1 MSDAITKLKQG
12 QNLSFEESKSLFS
25 GLMEGKHEENQIIE
39 ILEALIKKGETK
51 DELAGGIF
59 VLRDKATKV
68 SADPNTIDTCGT
80 GGDGQNSLNISTAAA
95 IVLASM
101 GVKVAKHGNKA
112 VSSNCGSA
120 DVLEALKINI
130 NLKPNEA
137 EESIKNFNFAFMFA
151 PNYHSAMKHVG
162 PARRKMGKKTIFNLI
177 GPLSSPAQVK
187 RQVIGVFDKKW
198 MKPFAE
204 ALKENNVVHA
214 YIVHSDDGMD
224 EISPFAKTNIV
235 ELKDGKI
242 NEFTIDPKELGL
254 NSGNKENLKGKNA
267 EYNSEKIIEIYK
279 GTSNEFSQSVALNA
293 AAGLIVA
300 GMFCIIFG
308 WIDFFF
314 AFILTFTEVQLL
326 PVKVVA
332 LNSSITPWWSLS
344 ASALVSVAP
353 LIIVAFIVERYL
365 SKGNLSGAIK

>member
-1 MSDAITKLKQG
+1 MSDLTAKLKQG

-25 GLMEGKHEENQIIE
+25 DLMEGKKEESQIIE

-68 SADPNTIDTCGT
+68 SIDSNTIDTCGT

-137 EESIKNFNFAFMFA
+137 EESIKKFNFAFMFA

-162 PARRKMGKKTIFNLI
+162 SARKKNGKKN
-177 GPLSSPAQVK
+177 
-187 RQVIGVFDKKW
+187 
-198 MKPFAE
+198 
-204 ALKENNVVHA
+204 
-214 YIVHSDDGMD
+214 
-224 EISPFAKTNIV
+224 
-235 ELKDGKI
+235 
-242 NEFTIDPKELGL
+242 
-254 NSGNKENLKGKNA
+254 
-267 EYNSEKIIEIYK
+267 
-279 GTSNEFSQSVALNA
+279 
-293 AAGLIVA
+293 
-300 GMFCIIFG
+300 
-308 WIDFFF
+308 
-314 AFILTFTEVQLL
+314 
-326 PVKVVA
+326 
-332 LNSSITPWWSLS
+332 
-344 ASALVSVAP
+344 
-353 LIIVAFIVERYL
+353 YL
-365 SKGNLSGAIK
+365 

>member
-1 MSDAITKLKQG
+1 MTEIVENLKKG
-12 QNLSFEESKSLFS
+12 QNLTFEESKSLFS
-25 GLMEGKHEENQIIE
+25 NLMEGKFDETTIIE

-51 DELAGGIF
+51 DELAGGIYI
-59 VLRDKATKV
+59 LRDKANKV
-68 SADPNTIDTCGT
+68 NADPDTIDTCGT

-95 IVLASM
+95 IVLSSM
-101 GVKVAKHGNKA
+101 GIKVAKHGNKA

-120 DVLEALKINI
+120 DVLEALRINI
-130 NLKPNEA
+130 NLKSNEV
-137 EESIKNFNFAFMFA
+137 EDSIKKFNFAFMFA

-162 PARRKMGKKTIFNLI
+162 PARKKMGKKTIFNLI

-242 NEFTIDPKELGL
+242 NEFIIDPKDLGI
-254 NSGNKENLKGKNA
+254 NSGNKDNLKGKNA
-267 EYNSEKIIEIYK
+267 EYNAEKIIEIYK
-279 GTSNEFSQSVALNA
+279 GKLNEFSQSVALNV
-293 AAGLIVA
+293 AAGLIVS
-300 GMFCIIFG
+300 GNENNFKT
-308 WIDFFF
+308 
-314 AFILTFTEVQLL
+314 AFD
-326 PVKVVA
+326 K
-332 LNSSITPWWSLS
+332 
-344 ASALVSVAP
+344 ASKHLASGSV
-353 LIIVAFIVERYL
+353 FQHL
-365 SKGNLSGAIK
+365 SKLQSI

>member
-1 MSDAITKLKQG
+1 MTEIIENLQKG
-12 QNLSFEESKSLFS
+12 QSLSFEESKSLFS
-25 GLMEGKHEENQIIE
+25 DLMEGKYEEDKIIE
-39 ILEALIKKGETK
+39 ILEAFIKKGETK

-59 VLRDKATKV
+59 VLREKANKV
-68 SADPNTIDTCGT
+68 KADPETIDTCGT

-137 EESIKNFNFAFMFA
+137 EENIKKFNFAFMFA

-162 PARRKMGKKTIFNLI
+162 PARKKMGKKTIFNLI

-204 ALKENNVVHA
+204 ALKENKVEHA

-235 ELKDGKI
+235 ELKDGNI
-242 NEFTIDPKELGL
+242 SEFTIDPKDLGI
-254 NSGNKENLKGKNA
+254 NSNNKENLKGKNA
-267 EYNSEKIIEIYK
+267 EFNAEKIVEIYK
-279 GTSNEFSQSVALNA
+279 GKNNEFSQSVSLNV

-300 GMFCIIFG
+300 GKEN
-308 WIDFFF
+308 DFKN
-314 AFILTFTEVQLL
+314 AFDKAT
-326 PVKVVA
+326 KH
-332 LNSSITPWWSLS
+332 LNSGNVFQHLEKIQS
-344 ASALVSVAP
+344 A
-353 LIIVAFIVERYL
+353 
-365 SKGNLSGAIK
+365 

>member
-1 MSDAITKLKQG
+1 MSDVVTKLKQG
-12 QNLSFEESKSLFS
+12 QNLSLDESKSLFS
-25 GLMEGKHEENQIIE
+25 DLMEGKYEENLIVE
-39 ILEALIKKGETK
+39 ILESLLKKGETK

-59 VLRDKATKV
+59 ILRNKATKV
-68 SADPNTIDTCGT
+68 LSDPNTIDTCGT

-101 GVKVAKHGNKA
+101 GIKVAKHGNKA

-130 NLKPNEA
+130 NFKPNEA

-151 PNYHSAMKHVG
+151 PNYHSAMKYVG
-162 PARRKMGKKTIFNLI
+162 PARKKMGKKTIFNLI

-224 EISPFAKTNIV
+224 EISPFAKTNVV

-242 NEFTIDPKELGL
+242 NELTICPKDLGI
-254 NSGNKENLKGKNA
+254 SEGDKENLKGKDA
-267 EYNSEKIIEIYK
+267 EYNAKKIIDIFK
-279 GTSNEFSQSVALNA
+279 GTFNEFSQSVALNT
-293 AAGLIVA
+293 AAGLIVS
-300 GMFCIIFG
+300 GKEN
-308 WIDFFF
+308 DFKN
-314 AFILTFTEVQLL
+314 AFDKATKHLSSGKVFEHLTKLQ
-326 PVKVVA
+326 
-332 LNSSITPWWSLS
+332 
-344 ASALVSVAP
+344 
-353 LIIVAFIVERYL
+353 
-365 SKGNLSGAIK
+365 SK

>member
-1 MSDAITKLKQG
+1 MSDVVTKLKQG

-25 GLMEGKHEENQIIE
+25 SLMEGKHEENQIIE
-39 ILEALIKKGETK
+39 ILEALIRKGETK

-68 SADPNTIDTCGT
+68 SSDQNTIDTCGT

-101 GVKVAKHGNKA
+101 GIKVAKHGNKA

-137 EESIKNFNFAFMFA
+137 EESIKNSNFAFMFA
-151 PNYHSAMKHVG
+151 PNYHSAMKYVG
-162 PARRKMGKKTIFNLI
+162 PARKKMGKKTIFNLI

-198 MKPFAE
+198 MIPFAE

-214 YIVHSDDGMD
+214 YIVHSEDGMD
-224 EISPFAKTNIV
+224 EISPFAKTNVV
-235 ELKDGKI
+235 ELIDGKI
-242 NEFTIDPKELGL
+242 NEFIINPKELNI
-254 NSGNKENLKGKNA
+254 NSSNKDNLKGKNA
-267 EYNSEKIIEIYK
+267 EYNADKIIEIYK
-279 GTSNEFSQSVALNA
+279 GVTNEFSQSVALNA
-293 AAGLIVA
+293 AAGLIVS
-300 GMFCIIFG
+300 GKEN
-308 WIDFFF
+308 DFKN
-314 AFILTFTEVQLL
+314 AFDKASKHLKSGKVFEHLTKLQ
-326 PVKVVA
+326 
-332 LNSSITPWWSLS
+332 
-344 ASALVSVAP
+344 
-353 LIIVAFIVERYL
+353 
-365 SKGNLSGAIK
+365 SK

>member
-1 MSDAITKLKQG
+1 MTEIIENLQKG
-12 QNLSFEESKSLFS
+12 QSLSFEESKSLFS
-25 GLMEGKHEENQIIE
+25 DLMEGKYEEDKIIE
-39 ILEALIKKGETK
+39 ILESFIKKGETK

-59 VLRDKATKV
+59 VLREKANKV
-68 SADPNTIDTCGT
+68 KADPETIDTCGT

-120 DVLEALKINI
+120 DVLEALRINI

-137 EESIKNFNFAFMFA
+137 EENIKKLNFAFMFA

-162 PARRKMGKKTIFNLI
+162 SARKKMGKKTIFNLI

-204 ALKENNVVHA
+204 ALKENEVEHA

-235 ELKDGKI
+235 ELKDGNI
-242 NEFTIDPKELGL
+242 NEFTIDPKDLGI
-254 NSGNKENLKGKNA
+254 NSNNKDNLKGKNA
-267 EYNSEKIIEIYK
+267 EFNAGKIVEIYK
-279 GTSNEFSQSVALNA
+279 GINNEFSQSVALNV

-300 GMFCIIFG
+300 GKEN
-308 WIDFFF
+308 DFKN
-314 AFILTFTEVQLL
+314 AFDIAT
-326 PVKVVA
+326 KH
-332 LNSSITPWWSLS
+332 LNSGSVFQHLEKIQS
-344 ASALVSVAP
+344 A
-353 LIIVAFIVERYL
+353 
-365 SKGNLSGAIK
+365 